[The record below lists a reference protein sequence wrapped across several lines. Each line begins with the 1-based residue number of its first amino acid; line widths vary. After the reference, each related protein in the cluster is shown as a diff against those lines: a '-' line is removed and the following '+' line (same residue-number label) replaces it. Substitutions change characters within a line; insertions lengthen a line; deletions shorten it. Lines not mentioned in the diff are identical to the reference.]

1 MFLRLAA
8 QYQDL
13 VKDLV
18 LTLEALAE
26 GLKDQG
32 VAASCYS
39 CGTDGSHGASFVADM
54 NDGHAVRFLVTGL
67 GITWVEMRNGFE
79 LVKLEGAEAIEFL
92 DRFSA
97 FELHQFNA
105 VAHFNPGDAKASHQ
119 KTNGMAVVHVG
130 HE

>member
-67 GITWVEMRNGFE
+67 GITWVEMRNGVE
-79 LVKLEGAEAIEFL
+79 LVKLEGAEAIKEL
-92 DRFSA
+92 DRLSCHLRTLQRSETVEA
-97 FELHQFNA
+97 
-105 VAHFNPGDAKASHQ
+105 
-119 KTNGMAVVHVG
+119 
-130 HE
+130 

>member
-39 CGTDGSHGASFVADM
+39 CGTDGAMVPPSSP
-54 NDGHAVRFLVTGL
+54 T
-67 GITWVEMRNGFE
+67 
-79 LVKLEGAEAIEFL
+79 
-92 DRFSA
+92 
-97 FELHQFNA
+97 
-105 VAHFNPGDAKASHQ
+105 
-119 KTNGMAVVHVG
+119 
-130 HE
+130 

>member
-39 CGTDGSHGASFVADM
+39 CGADGSHGASFVADM

-67 GITWVEMRNGFE
+67 GITWVEMRNGVE
-79 LVKLEGAEAIEFL
+79 LVKLEGAEAISEL
-92 DRFSA
+92 DRLSQQLRHTSA
-97 FELHQFNA
+97 
-105 VAHFNPGDAKASHQ
+105 D
-119 KTNGMAVVHVG
+119 AVVTPASNIAA
-130 HE
+130 

>member
-1 MFLRLAA
+1 MFLRLAS

-26 GLKDQG
+26 SLKSQG

-54 NDGHAVRFLVTGL
+54 NDGHAVRFLVCDH
-67 GITWVEMRNGFE
+67 GITWVEMRNGVE
-79 LVKLEGAEAIEFL
+79 LVKLEGAEAIQEL
-92 DRFSA
+92 DRLSRHLRTLQRSETVEA
-97 FELHQFNA
+97 
-105 VAHFNPGDAKASHQ
+105 
-119 KTNGMAVVHVG
+119 
-130 HE
+130 